1 VNHCTPAP
9 STACFPSLE
18 YRFWGHY
25 TDQDG
30 DPVELDKT
38 MRAHAHLELNIARL
52 KDTGLLAFPFSD
64 LEANTN
70 WMATVLMA
78 ADLVRWFQLLCL
90 DTNWSK
96 ARPKA
101 LRWGLFH
108 APGRLVRSGRDH
120 IVRILDAW
128 PSAEALLSAY
138 RRIDLIV

>member
-1 VNHCTPAP
+1 LARDSSCGVNHCTPAP

-90 DTNWSK
+90 DANWSK

-101 LRWGLFH
+101 LRWGLSRPRS
-108 APGRLVRSGRDH
+108 AGALGARSRRPYPRRL
-120 IVRILDAW
+120 AQC
-128 PSAEALLSAY
+128 
-138 RRIDLIV
+138 